1 MQHLSLSP
9 MPIMQVG
16 DDGSVTVIKKHFDVD
31 ESQGEYL
38 DPKDLP
44 ATVAVVNKDTTTND
58 WRKGFQ
64 GFFLPE
70 KGEIPGFNEFMA
82 VHCSERDAY
91 NKQHEEAAKLEKLA
105 HDNAMYNPI
114 NLAGQMYDLMA
125 MYNKKMGY

>member
-9 MPIMQVG
+9 MPFMQVH
-16 DDGSVTVIKKHFDVD
+16 DDGTVTVTRKHFDVD

-44 ATVAVVNKDTTTND
+44 DTVAVIDKDTTSND
-58 WRKGFQ
+58 WHKAFE
-64 GFFLPE
+64 GFFLPDA
-70 KGEIPGFNEFMA
+70 GEIPSFNEFMA
-82 VHCSERDAY
+82 VNCSEKDAY
-91 NKQHEEAAKLEKLA
+91 YKQHAEAAALEKMA

-114 NLAGQMYDLMA
+114 NLAGQMYDLMS